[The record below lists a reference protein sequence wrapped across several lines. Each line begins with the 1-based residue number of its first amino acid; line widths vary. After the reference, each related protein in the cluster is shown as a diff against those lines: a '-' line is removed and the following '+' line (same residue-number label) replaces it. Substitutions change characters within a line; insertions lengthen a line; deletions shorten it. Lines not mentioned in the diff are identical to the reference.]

1 MRSEYLRRQRR
12 WAGAA
17 LGTLISLALVYFV
30 SPGIPVWWGPH
41 ASTRAKAEGRE
52 LFEHEWQVHDP
63 LAMGDGL
70 GPVYNAK
77 SCVACHFQG
86 GVGGGGSNDM
96 NVTTFE
102 IHPTSRDP
110 EVHQGVVHKHAVD
123 PAYAETRD
131 IVHSI
136 YANVGGRTVATGC
149 NGIQKLPDFDPV
161 RFDSV
166 STPAL
171 FGAGW
176 IDRISEKAITQ
187 NRMKRLLANT
197 KADFDSSIVA
207 LPVGRP
213 RILADG
219 RVGKFGWKAQFATLT
234 EFVANACVNEIGLGT
249 PSLDQIKPLGRLDYP
264 DSPADMTRGQFN
276 SLLAFVDTLPR
287 PRQVLPGDEYECETV
302 KRGELLFSS
311 VGCASCHTANLGGLS
326 GVYSDFLLYKID
338 RTVQEGGG
346 GGYGSQDETGIPPFP
361 DDHPAPVEWKTPPLW
376 GVADSA
382 PYFHDGHS
390 RSLEEAIRRHAGQAD
405 GVTKDYCALPR
416 ADQEAIIAFLKT
428 LRAPADAWPVKTPS
442 ASVQTASR

>member
-1 MRSEYLRRQRR
+1 MRSDYLGRQRR

-17 LGTLISLALVYFV
+17 LGTLIGLAGFYFV

-52 LFEHEWQVHDP
+52 LFEHEWEVRDP
-63 LAMGDGL
+63 LASGDGL

-86 GVGGGGSNDM
+86 GVGGGGANDQ
-96 NVTTFE
+96 NVTAFE
-102 IHPTSRDP
+102 VHPTSRDP
-110 EVHQGVVHKHAVD
+110 KVHQGVVHKHAVD

-131 IVHSI
+131 IVHAI
-136 YANVGGRTVATGC
+136 YPNVGGRTVATGC

-161 RFDSV
+161 RFESV

-176 IDRISEKAITQ
+176 IDRIPEKAITQ
-187 NRMKRLLANT
+187 NRMKRLLVNT
-197 KADFDSSIVA
+197 RADFDSSIVA

-213 RILADG
+213 HILADG
-219 RVGKFGWKAQFATLT
+219 RVGKFGWKAQFATLS
-234 EFVANACVNEIGLGT
+234 EFVAGACVNEIGLGT
-249 PSLDQIKPLGRLDYP
+249 PSLDQVKPLSRPDYP
-264 DSPADMTRGQFN
+264 DSPSDMSRSQFN
-276 SLLAFVDTLPR
+276 SLLAFIDTLPR
-287 PRQVLPGDEYECETV
+287 PRQVLPDDESQSETA
-302 KRGELLFSS
+302 RHGESLFSS
-311 VGCASCHTANLGGLS
+311 VGCASCHAPNLGGLS

-338 RTVQEGGG
+338 RTVAEG
-346 GGYGSQDETGIPPFP
+346 GGYGGQDDTGIPPFP

-382 PYFHDGHS
+382 PYFHDG
-390 RSLEEAIRRHAGQAD
+390 RSPNLEAAIRRHAGQAD
-405 GVTKDYCALPR
+405 GVTKAYCDLGR

-428 LRAPADAWPVKTPS
+428 LKAPPDVFPVKNGSDT
-442 ASVQTASR
+442 AQTARR